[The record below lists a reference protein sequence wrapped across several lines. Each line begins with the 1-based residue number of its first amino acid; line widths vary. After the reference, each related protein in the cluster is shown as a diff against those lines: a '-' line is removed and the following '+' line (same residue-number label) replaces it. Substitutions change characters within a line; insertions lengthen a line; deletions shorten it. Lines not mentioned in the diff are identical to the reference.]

1 MTFTNDRARAA
12 YRRGPSPPTG
22 RLAAAVILPAATA
35 EQLRA
40 LLAAGV
46 IVGASALTI

>member
-1 MTFTNDRARAA
+1 MTAHARRIVGSRFRQRVAWL
-12 YRRGPSPPTG
+12 P
-22 RLAAAVILPAATA
+22 AVILPAATA